1 MPSHDWRKSTYC
13 AQGEACLHVAG
24 TWQKS
29 SLCQEGEAC
38 LHVAGTWQKSSLCQ
52 EGDACLH
59 VTATTSAET
68 VHLTESADPA
78 HSILS
83 TTPAAFDALLRALK
97 RDNRC

>member
-1 MPSHDWRKSTYC
+1 MPTTTWQKSSYC

-29 SLCQEGEAC
+29 SHCQEGEAC
-38 LHVAGTWQKSSLCQ
+38 LHVATSGGT
-52 EGDACLH
+52 
-59 VTATTSAET
+59 AET

-83 TTPAAFDALLRALK
+83 TTPTAFGALLRAIKGDGLG
-97 RDNRC
+97 

>member
-1 MPSHDWRKSTYC
+1 MPTHDWQKSTY
-13 AQGEACLHVAG
+13 
-24 TWQKS
+24 
-29 SLCQEGEAC
+29 
-38 LHVAGTWQKSSLCQ
+38 CQ

-59 VTATTSAET
+59 VAVSTTAET

-97 RDNRC
+97 RNNRG